1 MLKAA
6 VPFVGM
12 LLLAAACGRDRNQ
25 PDVRGAE
32 VDGFLGPVT
41 YRYDPSLLTAANV
54 LIAVPARQEEE
65 VYAVKLL
72 PARGVEGSPDLCPDG
87 AQACP
92 VEVQPGVTL
101 ALLERP
107 FERYADAVRASEL
120 APEAAPTEVAGAEGI
135 AIDAG
140 TEDGLKVEYRIIP
153 VDNRALLIMRQ
164 RDHQNAGERQALD
177 DVVASLDLGDGVTRD
192 R

>member
-1 MLKAA
+1 MRKAA
-6 VPFVGM
+6 VPLIVV
-12 LLLAAACGRDRNQ
+12 LVLTSACGADRKQ
-25 PDVRGAE
+25 PEVRGVE
-32 VDGFLGPVT
+32 VGGFLGPVT

-54 LIAVPARQEEE
+54 RISVPARQEEE

-72 PARGVEGSPDLCPDG
+72 PARGIEGSPDVCPGG
-87 AQACP
+87 AEACP

-107 FERYADAVRASEL
+107 FERYAAAVQASEL
-120 APEAAPTEVAGAEGI
+120 APGAAPIVVAGAEGI

-140 TEDGLKVEYRIIP
+140 TEDGLQVEYRIVP

-164 RDHQNAGERQALD
+164 RDDQSPEEKQALD
-177 DVVASLDLGDGVTRD
+177 EVVASLNLGG
-192 R
+192 